1 MGAVSSK
8 EVRPSSL
15 LCIDVSAANAIAVDV
30 GNALFMHRI
39 YAFSLFFII
48 IFIFVH
54 WRVGFNVEF
63 LSF

>member
-8 EVRPSSL
+8 EVSPSSL
-15 LCIDVSAANAIAVDV
+15 LCIDESAANAIAVDV

-39 YAFSLFFII
+39 YALSFFI
-48 IFIFVH
+48 IFIFIH
-54 WRVGFNVEF
+54 WRVSFNVEF